1 MARQSRATYITGA
14 RDLDALA
21 TIASGENPDGTA
33 FSIPMEQGTAGATPW
48 LVTPYQAGS
57 ALSTSNPLPTLE
69 ASRTVA
75 AANYATATNAAATL
89 TYAAA
94 GSGVSHVIGGIV
106 FSYSGTPTGGS
117 LTITD
122 GGVTVFSVDITA
134 SGPGPIVFPRPMKF
148 AANSAVVVT
157 LAAGGSGIVG
167 KVQTSSK
174 WTE

>member
-1 MARQSRATYITGA
+1 MPISPPHDTDGDGDT
-14 RDLDALA
+14 DPMVV
-21 TIASGENPDGTA
+21 SGTFD
-33 FSIPMEQGTAGATPW
+33 QGTPGATAWP
-48 LVTPYQAGS
+48 VKPQQGGS
-57 ALSTSNPLPTLE
+57 DLSTSNPLPTLE
-69 ASRTVA
+69 ASRSVA
-75 AANYATATNAAATL
+75 SANYVTATNAAAVL

-94 GSGVSHVIGGIV
+94 GSGVSHVIGGLV

-122 GGVTVFSVDITA
+122 GGTTVFSVDITA

-157 LAAGGSGIVG
+157 LAAGGSGVVG
-167 KVQTSSK
+167 KLQTSSK